1 MAGRIGRAITA
12 AALMLAAG
20 CSATQSARDAG
31 VSYNRAFADAR
42 NEVLLLNILRTAA
55 REPMQFSTINQV
67 TGAPRPGAQITIPFS
82 NILLGGDESIN
93 PTVGLSARNPSV
105 TIIPLSTREFMRG
118 MAAPIDFALADHLI
132 AQGWHPEIVLGLAVG
147 GVVCSEDPEVVR
159 LNTGTHRDRAEAF
172 DRVLADTRNFSVA
185 PGERRTVATLRLSA
199 NELAQLF
206 DRGVGEGRRIG
217 PVREPTAGS
226 ADEKYE
232 VEILGEEASRVV
244 GLDFAPVCGA
254 VSARQR
260 EEGLRV
266 LPRSPQS
273 MIFYLAGLHRSDPEP
288 CGIEPRPASARVP
301 FRIRVACPG
310 QRPPAS
316 AVISTEFHGRRY
328 FVDRAELAGED
339 DTLRILSLLTELIA
353 LQTTEGAVGASRPI
367 LTIPQ

>member
-1 MAGRIGRAITA
+1 MAREIGRALAA

-20 CSATQSARDAG
+20 CTATGSARDAG

-93 PTVGLSARNPSV
+93 PTVGLTARNPSI
-105 TIIPLSTREFMRG
+105 TIIPLSSREFMRG

-147 GVVCSEDPEVVR
+147 GVVCSADPERVR
-159 LNTGTHRDRAEAF
+159 LNTGVHLDQAEAF
-172 DRVLADTRNFSVA
+172 RTVLANSRDFSIA
-185 PGERRTVATLRLSA
+185 PGQRSVVATLRMNAS
-199 NELAQLF
+199 ELAQLF
-206 DRGVGEGRRIG
+206 SRGVGEGRQIG
-217 PVREPTAGS
+217 PVRQSEADRAADRYEIDILRQEPSRVLGLNFNPVCPELDS
-226 ADEKYE
+226 A
-232 VEILGEEASRVV
+232 ASRQGV
-244 GLDFAPVCGA
+244 
-254 VSARQR
+254 Q
-260 EEGLRV
+260 V

-273 MIFYLAGLHRSDPEP
+273 MIFYLAALHQAQAEP
-288 CGIEPRPASARVP
+288 CGVEPRPAQVA

-310 QRPPAS
+310 QRAPAT
-316 AVISTEFHGRRY
+316 AAISTEFHGRRY

-353 LQTTEGAVGASRPI
+353 LQTTEAALGASRPI